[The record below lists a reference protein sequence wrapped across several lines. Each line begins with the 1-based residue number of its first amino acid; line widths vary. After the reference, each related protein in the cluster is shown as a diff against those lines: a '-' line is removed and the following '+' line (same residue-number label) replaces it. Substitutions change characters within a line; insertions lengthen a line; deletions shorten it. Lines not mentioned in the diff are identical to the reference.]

1 MIETTTMSKLIQID
15 GREGGGQIL
24 RTALSLSLAT
34 GQPFRMTGIR
44 AGRPRPGLMRQ
55 HLTCVRASEEISDG
69 CADGAEPGST
79 ELVFRPGKP
88 RGGNWNFS
96 IGTAGSVHLLLQ
108 TLLPALLAGG
118 HAAELRLEGGTHN
131 PMAPPAEFIT
141 HVWLPLLERMGADI
155 SYDLCETGFAP
166 AGGGIIDVK
175 VGALSG
181 WKQITLLERGELL
194 DQRLRVI
201 RRGVSNT
208 IAERMFKEAG
218 RTLGWE
224 DHEDIELT
232 GGPGQGIV
240 CQAEIRFEHVAECV
254 TNFGERGVSS
264 ESIARR
270 TAKAMNDYLGCGVP
284 VGRHLADQLL
294 LPMALAG
301 GGEFLTMHP
310 DDHFLTN
317 REVIETFLP
326 VKIRTHV
333 EEHGRWRVVVI

>member
-1 MIETTTMSKLIQID
+1 MI
-15 GREGGGQIL
+15 
-24 RTALSLSLAT
+24 
-34 GQPFRMTGIR
+34 GIR

-55 HLTCVRASEEISDG
+55 HLTCVRASVEISDG

-79 ELVFRPGKP
+79 ELVFRPGTL
-88 RGGNWNFS
+88 RTGSWNFS

-118 HAAELRLEGGTHN
+118 HAADLRLEGGTHN

-141 HVWLPLLERMGADI
+141 GVWLPLLQRLGADVA
-155 SYDLCETGFAP
+155 YELQETGFAP
-166 AGGGIIDVK
+166 AGGGVIEVK
-175 VGALSG
+175 IGALAE
-181 WKQITLLERGELL
+181 WKPITLLERGALL

-201 RRGVSNT
+201 RRGVSST
-208 IAERMFKEAG
+208 IVERMFKEAG
-218 RTLGWE
+218 RALGWE
-224 DHEDIELT
+224 QRDDIELP

-240 CQAEIRFEHVAECV
+240 CQAEIRFEHLAECV

-264 ESIARR
+264 ETVGRR
-270 TAKAMNDYLGCGVP
+270 TAKAMQDYLGSGVP
-284 VGRHLADQLL
+284 VGRCLADQLL

-317 REVIETFLP
+317 REVIEKFLP
-326 VKIRTHV
+326 AKIRTIV
-333 EEHGRWRVVVI
+333 EEHGRWRVLIE